1 MISKYILETMKEF
14 DGYDEERMLFDEI
27 RVISFP
33 VKRIKGNSVLTK
45 AIIDRILD
53 TVEVK

>member
-1 MISKYILETMKEF
+1 MISKYILESMKEF
-14 DGYDEERMLFDEI
+14 DGYDEERLLFDEI

-33 VKRIKGNSVLTK
+33 VKRIKGNGVLTK
-45 AIIDRILD
+45 AIINRILD

>member
-1 MISKYILETMKEF
+1 MISKYILNTMKEF
-14 DGYDEERMLFDEI
+14 DGYDEERLLFDEI

-33 VKRIKGNSVLTK
+33 VKRIKGNRVLTK

-53 TVEVK
+53 NVEVK